1 MDTEPRHPA
10 PAGPSPRR
18 GLPEVDFRLVLAA
31 IVLLALVVRLLAIDS
46 RLHVDDAYTWLVAR
60 QPTPSAFL
68 RQLAA
73 TENTPPLWYL
83 LLTPLPIDHV
93 FWLRLPAVL
102 AGTALTPVLALVLRR
117 ALGTPAALLAA
128 LAVAVDPF
136 LITDSDLARGFMLE
150 DLALL
155 VTAWAMLHLRERIT
169 RRWGLTFV
177 LAGAVAVYTE
187 YSAAIFVLARVIAAL
202 LTGAGERGRIAA
214 LGGLVLATLLPWI
227 PEIVRAQNQDG
238 ISKLHPMFATPS
250 PAGLR
255 NAAVVLA
262 AGENG
267 GTTSSAGRWLEFVVM
282 LALAALGAWILRRA
296 WPGLH
301 ERRRAAVALLAITGA
316 LTLIGHALAGPLGV
330 DVFSQRYMTILVP
343 VGAALGAAA
352 LLAAP
357 LRWPA
362 LVAVLV
368 LVALGAVSLVR
379 RTGAQFEPDFA
390 PVRAAALATHPRTIL
405 TNTPIVVYYLRV
417 RNPAFDRPSN
427 LGPGLAGT
435 CARPCL
441 IIDDNRVYG
450 GTPRAL
456 TGSHQTIGPYTLTL
470 EP

>member
-1 MDTEPRHPA
+1 MDTELRHPA
-10 PAGPSPRR
+10 RAGPSPRR
-18 GLPEVDFRLVLAA
+18 NLPEVDFRLVLVA

-102 AGTALTPVLALVLRR
+102 AGTALAPVLALALRR
-117 ALGTPAALLAA
+117 ALGAPAALLAA
-128 LAVAVDPF
+128 LGVAVDPF

-155 VTAWAMLHLRERIT
+155 VALWAVLHVRERIT
-169 RRWGLTFV
+169 RRWTVTFV
-177 LAGAVAVYTE
+177 LAGVVAVYTE
-187 YSAAIFVLARVIAAL
+187 YSAAIFIVVLVVAAL
-202 LTGAGERGRIAA
+202 LTGAAQRRRIAA
-214 LGGLVLATLLPWI
+214 LGALVLASLLPWI

-250 PAGLR
+250 PVGLR

-267 GTTSSAGRWLEFVVM
+267 GTTSSAGRWLEFGVM
-282 LALAALGAWILRRA
+282 AVLGALGAWGLRRA
-296 WPGLH
+296 WPGFD
-301 ERRRAAVALLAITGA
+301 ERRRATVALLAIASA
-316 LTLIGHALAGPLGV
+316 LTLIGHALAGPLGI

-343 VGAALGAAA
+343 VAAALGAAA

-357 LRWPA
+357 VRWPA

-368 LVALGAVSLVR
+368 LVALGGVSLVR

-390 PVRAAALATHPRTIL
+390 PVRAAALATRPHTVL
-405 TNTPIVVYYLRV
+405 TNTPIVVYYLRAL
-417 RNPAFDRPSN
+417 NPAFDRPSN
-427 LGPGLAGT
+427 LGPGRAST

-441 IIDDNRVYG
+441 IVDDNRVYG
-450 GTPRAL
+450 GSPRAL
-456 TGSHQTIGPYTLTL
+456 TGSHETIGPYILTL